1 MAVCFPYENLKRPW
15 LAALFTHSR
24 SMLRP
29 LSGYLITVLH
39 MYETSGRQQQRRC
52 EVPNQLGMKRLG
64 YDHRSHAKRR
74 DPYWYL

>member
-1 MAVCFPYENLKRPW
+1 MPAVAGPLQQISK
-15 LAALFTHSR
+15 AAVTVALR
-24 SMLRP
+24 YRERP

-39 MYETSGRQQQRRC
+39 MYETSGRQQQRHC
-52 EVPNQLGMKRLG
+52 EEPNQLGMKRLG